1 MNMPNLLCP
10 RETDALRDDLRPSE
24 RSPRPIPCPETPP
37 RNRFGG
43 WR

>member
-24 RSPRPIPCPETPP
+24 RSPRLIPCPEKCPTG
-37 RNRFGG
+37 RSRGS
-43 WR
+43 R